1 MSTDGISV
9 VKCPLLITYEFEK
22 AFVSINP
29 GNQVPISLLS
39 MEAIAN
45 YFWYQYFCQPRFFA
59 ASKKKQ
65 AVVNLTQLGTY

>member
-1 MSTDGISV
+1 MSTGGISV

-45 YFWYQYFCQPRFFA
+45 YF
-59 ASKKKQ
+59 
-65 AVVNLTQLGTY
+65 